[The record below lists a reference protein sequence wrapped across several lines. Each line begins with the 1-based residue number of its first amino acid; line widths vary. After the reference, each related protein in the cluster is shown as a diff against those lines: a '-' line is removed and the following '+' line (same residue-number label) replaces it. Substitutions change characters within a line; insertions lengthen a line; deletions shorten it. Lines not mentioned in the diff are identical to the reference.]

1 MMEDL
6 EKNNEAINANEN
18 NSVEPTLAEEA
29 KPFAAP
35 DPVEQPEAETADGKD
50 AKQGRKCCLKYNPV
64 SLVVDLVLLLAIVL
78 LFVMNRDG
86 GKSQNASVTPVGE
99 VVGAPG
105 NGDIFYVNIDSV
117 YECAYVK
124 GKTDVLQAEVDKQD
138 AAFSARQSKLE
149 ADYNQFQ
156 QNYQSGS
163 LTEQQA
169 KFAMEK
175 IQTESDKI
183 QADYQKVMNDL
194 MQKQDDQRKA
204 LLQTIRETVSKINS
218 GSKDAPNAS
227 FVVTYSHDN
236 ASLLLVDPTR
246 DMTKAVIAELD
257 KLQDK

>member
-1 MMEDL
+1 MEDF
-6 EKNNEAINANEN
+6 EKNNETTNVETENTTAI
-18 NSVEPTLAEEA
+18 AEEA

-35 DPVEQPEAETADGKD
+35 ETVEQD
-50 AKQGRKCCLKYNPV
+50 AKTEEPRKESPKCSLKYSPI

-78 LFVMNRDG
+78 LFVMNRG
-86 GKSQNASVTPVGE
+86 GKCQDANVAPVGE
-99 VVGAPG
+99 VVGTPG

-175 IQTESDKI
+175 IQNESDKI

-204 LLQTIRETVSKINS
+204 MLQTIRETVSKINS
-218 GSKDAPNAS
+218 GSKDAPHAS